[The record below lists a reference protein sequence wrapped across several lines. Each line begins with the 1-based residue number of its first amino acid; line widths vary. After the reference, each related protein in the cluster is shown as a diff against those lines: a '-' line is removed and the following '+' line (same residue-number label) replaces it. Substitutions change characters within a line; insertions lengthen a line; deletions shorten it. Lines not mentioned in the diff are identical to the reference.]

1 MNQDLQSRIDELL
14 AKKRYTGTPF
24 KVKVFEGTTYV
35 YKEGAPEEEQ
45 VFLKDDIEERVLAF
59 IWATDEI
66 DKYFVCQGV
75 VITHD
80 LENALSDFFNDCE
93 NNDCFLSYVE
103 DIDCKIQYEN
113 DGNFS
118 VNSREYF
125 VLDDYDA
132 DKKFNQY
139 MDDYIDDCVLSEIP
153 ENYRK
158 YFDDKAFKKDVLDS
172 NGRGST
178 LATYDGEELEKM
190 VNGTF
195 YYIYRTN

>member
-1 MNQDLQSRIDELL
+1 MDNLQQRVEALL
-14 AKKRYTGTPF
+14 KEKGYTGTPF

-35 YKEGAPEEEQ
+35 YKEDAQDNEQ
-45 VFLKDDIEERVLAF
+45 VFLENDVEEKALAL

-75 VITHD
+75 VITCD
-80 LENALSDFFNDCE
+80 LEDALFDFFNDCDKD
-93 NNDCFLSYVE
+93 DCFLSYVE
-103 DIDCKIQYEN
+103 DIDCEIEYKNNGE
-113 DGNFS
+113 FF
-118 VNSREYF
+118 VNGREYF
-125 VLDDYDA
+125 VLDEYDA
-132 DKKFNQY
+132 NKKFNQY

-153 ENYRK
+153 ESYRN

-172 NGRGST
+172 DGRGPT